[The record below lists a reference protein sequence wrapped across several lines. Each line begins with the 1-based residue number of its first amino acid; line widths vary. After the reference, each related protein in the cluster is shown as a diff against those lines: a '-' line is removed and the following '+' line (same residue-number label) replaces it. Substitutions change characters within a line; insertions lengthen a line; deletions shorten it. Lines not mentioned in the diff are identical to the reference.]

1 MPEIKRSLAV
11 VIGIN
16 QYFNKIT
23 PLETAVNDA
32 EKLANLLEERYNY
45 QVLLLL
51 DKAATQSR
59 LNDLLTTFT
68 EQKLLLAN
76 GKEIQLRKN
85 DRFLFYFAGHGT
97 PLDAENDTDKP
108 TGYLIPQ
115 DGQRDDS
122 NTWISM
128 AKLHDRLSELP
139 CCHLLLI
146 LDCCFAGTFRWA
158 AHREVVR
165 RQHQKLYRE
174 SYERYLSNRVQQ
186 VITSAAH
193 DETAADSNYPF
204 GRREKEDSGHS
215 PFAEVLI
222 RGLNGEADYT
232 KDGVITAAELWI
244 YLENELFKK
253 NTKQT
258 PELGQFKR
266 HEKGHYIFPLPD
278 FDINL
283 LPNEPKM
290 NQETNTQENSE
301 SLETKNRNKNPI
313 HSHTEKNEQNPSQ
326 ITEDI
331 VLRADWEYEQ
341 LVKQDNA
348 FIKAIQNIMLRM
360 VALDGNEPARRRV
373 LNDEL
378 VYPETE
384 NTLAKQVITRFCAAG
399 LLLRGQDTQGNGY
412 IELADDSLVRQWPKI
427 LIWKQQVLGNLL
439 LQRELTLNA
448 YNWENQK
455 QSKQAYRLL
464 WTNDARL
471 PLIKKIFIKKDIW
484 FNSLETEFIKRSIQ
498 RQRYQDFRNIA
509 VATFGGSIASLALL
523 YLYLYRSELFPF
535 NQIPQQHQTLFP
547 TESPTNESS
556 QPNQKNKLEK
566 NTFKAGNSTVNS
578 LAFSPD
584 SKTVIAGVNA
594 GQLYFWNLQDQSN
607 SPLLPTDNPLLRTNK
622 SPINSVAFHPKN
634 YQIIAVGTNDG
645 TLRIWN
651 LKQRT
656 VQQLATRQKKVNSV
670 VFSPNGNLIATGGDD
685 GRILLWN
692 TQGKPFNKSI
702 VTGKISIN
710 SIAFDPKGQKIVAG
724 SNNGN
729 VSIWNLQGKP
739 IGKPFSA
746 HPKGSINVVRFT
758 PDGKY
763 IVTGGKDG
771 KVSIRNW
778 QGELIGGDRPFLT
791 DEKAVNAIAFIE
803 NGKQI
808 ISGGRE
814 GKVSIWNWTG
824 EQVGDSFKDH
834 NFVKSIIVSP
844 DGKKVVS
851 GGDSGKVKLHNLPK
865 KID

>member
-68 EQKLLLAN
+68 DQKLLLAN

-128 AKLHDRLSELP
+128 ARLHDRLSELP

-174 SYERYLSNRVQQ
+174 NYERYLSNRVQQ

-283 LPNEPKM
+283 LPSEPKM
-290 NQETNTQENSE
+290 TQETNTQHNSE
-301 SLETKNRNKNPI
+301 SLETRDINKDPGN
-313 HSHTEKNEQNPSQ
+313 SHPEKNEQNSNETTQ
-326 ITEDI
+326 DI
-331 VLRADWEYEQ
+331 VLTADWEYEQ

-348 FIKAIQNIMLRM
+348 YIKAIPNVMLRM
-360 VALDGNEPARRRV
+360 IALDGNKIARRRV
-373 LNDEL
+373 LSDEL
-378 VYPETE
+378 VYPEPE
-384 NTLAKQVITRFCAAG
+384 NSFVKQVITRFCAAR
-399 LLLRGQDTQGNGY
+399 LLLRGQDTQGNSY
-412 IELADDSLVRQWPKI
+412 IEMADNNLVQQWSKI
-427 LIWKQQVLGNLL
+427 LIWKQQELGNLL
-439 LQRELTLNA
+439 LQRELTLSA
-448 YNWENQK
+448 YNWANQR
-455 QSKQAYRLL
+455 QNKQAFRLL
-464 WTNDARL
+464 WTNDPRL
-471 PLIKKIFIKKDIW
+471 PLVKKIFVKKDIW
-484 FNSLETEFIKRSIQ
+484 FNCLESEFIKRSIK
-498 RQRYQDFRNIA
+498 RQRYQSFRTIIVTIFSGA
-509 VATFGGSIASLALL
+509 IASLALL
-523 YLYLYRSELFPF
+523 YLYRPELFSF
-535 NQIPQQHQTLFP
+535 NQQESTSPP
-547 TESPTNESS
+547 TQSPINESN
-556 QPNQKNKLEK
+556 QPKVEEENI
-566 NTFKAGNSTVNS
+566 FKAGNGTVNS
-578 LAFSPD
+578 LAFSRD
-584 SKTVIAGVNA
+584 GNTVIAGVSE
-594 GQLYFWNLQDQSN
+594 GKLYFWNLQNKSN
-607 SPLLPTDNPLLRTNK
+607 FPLLPTDNPLLPTNK

-651 LKQRT
+651 LKKRT
-656 VQQLATRQKKVNSV
+656 VQQLATRQKRVNSV

-702 VTGKISIN
+702 VTGKIAIN
-710 SIAFDPKGQKIVAG
+710 SVAFDPEGQKIVAG
-724 SNNGN
+724 SNKGD
-729 VSIWNLQGKP
+729 VSIWNLQGKG

-746 HPKGSINVVRFT
+746 HPEGSINVVRFT
-758 PDGKY
+758 PNGSH

-771 KVSIRNW
+771 KVTIWNLQSK
-778 QGELIGGDRPFLT
+778 LVGGFSANQ
-791 DEKAVNAIAFIE
+791 KAVNAIDFIDK
-803 NGKQI
+803 GKKI
-808 ISGGRE
+808 IIGGNE
-814 GKVSIWNWTG
+814 GKVSIWKWEV
-824 EQVGDSFKDH
+824 EQVEELFTDH
-834 NFVKSIIVSP
+834 NFVKSIAVSL
-844 DGKKVVS
+844 DGKKLVS
-851 GGDSGKVKLHNLPK
+851 GGNDGKVKLHNLSNEN
-865 KID
+865 

>member
-1 MPEIKRSLAV
+1 MAEIKRSLAV

-16 QYFNKIT
+16 QYFKNIT

-32 EKLANLLEERYNY
+32 EKLANLLEEKYNY

-68 EQKLLLAN
+68 ERKLLLAN
-76 GKEIQLRKN
+76 GKEVQLQKN
-85 DRFLFYFAGHGT
+85 DRLLFYFAGHGT

-128 AKLHDRLSELP
+128 ARLHDSLSELP
-139 CCHLLLI
+139 CRHLLLI

-158 AHREVVR
+158 AGHREVMR
-165 RQHQKLYRE
+165 RQKLYRE

-193 DETAADSNYPF
+193 DETAADSTYPF

-232 KDGVITAAELWI
+232 KDGVITASELWV

-258 PELGQFKR
+258 PELGWFKR
-266 HEKGHYIFPLPD
+266 HDKGHYIFPLPD

-290 NQETNTQENSE
+290 TQEPNTQKNSE
-301 SLETKNRNKNPI
+301 SLETKNRNKNPVN
-313 HSHTEKNEQNPSQ
+313 SHTEKNEQNSSE
-326 ITEDI
+326 ITQDI

-348 FIKAIQNIMLRM
+348 FIKAIPNIMLRM

-378 VYPETE
+378 VYPEAE

-399 LLLRGQDTQGNGY
+399 LLLRGQDTQGNAY
-412 IELADDSLVRQWPKI
+412 IELADDSLVRKWAKI

-439 LQRELTLNA
+439 LQRELTLSA
-448 YNWENQK
+448 YNWNNQR
-455 QSKQAYRLL
+455 QNKQALRLL
-464 WTNDARL
+464 WTNDPRL
-471 PLIKKIFIKKDIW
+471 PLIKKIFFKKDIW

-498 RQRYQDFRNIA
+498 CQRYQSFRTI
-509 VATFGGSIASLALL
+509 VVTTFGGAIASLAV
-523 YLYLYRSELFPF
+523 LYLYRPELFFF
-535 NQIPQQHQTLFP
+535 NQKSLLEQTSLP
-547 TESPTNESS
+547 TQSPINEFN
-556 QPNQKNKLEK
+556 QPNQIDKVEEE
-566 NTFKAGNSTVNS
+566 NTFKAGNGTVNS
-578 LAFSPD
+578 LTFSPD
-584 SKTVIAGVNA
+584 GNTVLAGVSE
-594 GQLYFWNLQDQSN
+594 GQLYFWNLQGQPI
-607 SPLLPTDNPLLRTNK
+607 PLLLPNDNPLLRTNK
-622 SPINSVAFHPKN
+622 STINSVAFHPTN
-634 YQIIAVGTNDG
+634 SQIIAVGTNDG
-645 TLRIWN
+645 KLRIWN
-651 LKQRT
+651 LKKRT
-656 VQQLATRQKKVNSV
+656 VKTLFAHNKGVNSV
-670 VFSPNGNLIATGGDD
+670 SFNPKGNLIATGGND

-692 TQGKPFNKSI
+692 TEGKLPDKQI
-702 VTGKISIN
+702 KTGKISIN
-710 SIAFDPKGQKIVAG
+710 SVAFNPKSQAIVAG
-724 SNNGN
+724 SDNGN
-729 VSIWNLQGKP
+729 VSIWNFQGKR

-746 HPKGSINVVRFT
+746 HPKGSINAISFT
-758 PDGKY
+758 PDGRY

-771 KVSIRNW
+771 KVSIRDW
-778 QGELIGGDRPFLT
+778 KGELIGRSRPFLA
-791 DEKAVNAIAFIE
+791 DKKSVNAIAFIDKG
-803 NGKQI
+803 GKI
-808 ISGGRE
+808 ITGGSE
-814 GKVSIWNWTG
+814 GKVGIWNWEG
-824 EQVGDSFKDH
+824 QQVADSFKDH
-834 NFVKSIIVSP
+834 NFVKSIAVSR
-844 DGKKVVS
+844 DGKKLVS
-851 GGDSGKVKLHNLPK
+851 GGNDGKVKLHNFSN
-865 KID
+865 